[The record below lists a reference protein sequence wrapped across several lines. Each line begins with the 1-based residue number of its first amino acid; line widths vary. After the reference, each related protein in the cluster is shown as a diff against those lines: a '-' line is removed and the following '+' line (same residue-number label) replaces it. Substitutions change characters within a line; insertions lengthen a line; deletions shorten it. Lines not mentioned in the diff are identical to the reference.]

1 MTTTATPPIHE
12 QPLPEPS
19 KERSPSL
26 LSRILRALLT
36 QRIALLAA
44 LTVIVVVWMTL
55 LDMGDY
61 LNGSYDADYLSA
73 SLVDAV
79 PMCLLALGELVVIVS
94 GRGGIDLSIGSM
106 VSLSAMLFGVAYGQ
120 WSWSLPAAIILTI
133 LVGGVFGAING
144 FLVSYL
150 GFPALIATLATY
162 YAYKSLALVV
172 TNSSPISSP
181 DIGRLYKITGQVE
194 IPIIGSQLPNVPL
207 GVFTFFIPTVV
218 VIWLLVARTT
228 YGRRLFAIGTND
240 VAAEWA
246 GLDVRRTRF
255 VAYVFSGLVAGLIAV
270 YITAQFASAR
280 PDAGTSGNG
289 LALPAITIAV
299 LGGVAITGGIG
310 RIAGVVLATLLITW
324 LNAGILLA
332 FTGNAGTQYQL
343 LALGLVLIFAA
354 LLNGLTQRRFGGT
367 R

>member
-1 MTTTATPPIHE
+1 MTTTATPPVHE
-12 QPLPEPS
+12 QPTPEPPAD
-19 KERSPSL
+19 RRPSL
-26 LSRILRALLT
+26 LSRIVKTLLT

-44 LTVIVVVWMTL
+44 LIVIVVVWMTL
-55 LDMGDY
+55 LDMGGY
-61 LNGSYDADYLSA
+61 LNGSYDPDYLSA

-106 VSLSAMLFGVAYGQ
+106 VSLSGMFFGFAYGQ
-120 WSWSLPAAIILTI
+120 WGWSLPAAIILTI
-133 LVGGVFGAING
+133 VVGGILGAINA
-144 FLVSYL
+144 FLVAYL

-181 DIGRLYKITGQVE
+181 EIGKLYTITGQVE
-194 IPIIGSQLPNVPL
+194 IPVIGAQLPNVPL
-207 GVFTFFIPTVV
+207 GLFTFFIPAVI

-240 VAAEWA
+240 VAAQWA

-255 VAYVFSGLVAGLIAV
+255 VAYLFSGLVAGLVAV

-299 LGGVAITGGIG
+299 LGGVAIFGGIG

-332 FTGNAGTQYQL
+332 FSGNAGTQYQL

-354 LLNGLTQRRFGGT
+354 LLNGLTQRRYGGT